1 MGPTSTRS
9 TQYVLDPDST
19 IHMVIFACLAAVGCY
34 ELDRLAYVLGIPPDN
49 IASFWPATSFLVAM
63 FLLVPRRN
71 WPLLTAAG
79 LGGMALADFLNGVS
93 IGFEIWITLGNLAEV
108 LVATLG
114 MRLLFNGTPQ
124 LNSVKAL
131 AKYLV
136 FAVLFV
142 PFASAFLGANGSMM
156 GYWVQWR
163 LWFFADALAFL
174 TVGPAILSWV
184 PEARAW
190 ARNPLNYLEL
200 AALMA
205 SLVIFGYLAFMGTA
219 GTERPALLYCLV
231 PLLLWAALRLGL
243 KGVSTS
249 MIVVALQAIW
259 GVAHGRGPFAGQG
272 PLNSALS
279 LQLFLFFAA
288 IPFTILAVLV
298 EERKRAQQALA
309 DEGEQLIEAQRL
321 AQVGSWQWDPG
332 TDTAAWSE
340 ELYRIAGRDP
350 NLPPPGYKEFPKLY
364 TPESLERLTG
374 AVEKALR
381 TGKGYEL
388 DLETIRP
395 DGSTRWIIARGEVQR
410 DAAGRIVAL
419 RGTAKDITERKRTEE
434 ALRESDE
441 RFRMAAHAGR
451 MFAYEWNPATDE
463 IVRSEGVFQV
473 LGENEGTHT
482 TGQKI
487 MAMAPPEDRERL
499 VAAIAA
505 LSPDKP
511 CLRISYRMVRSDG
524 IMIWVER
531 NSLAHFDEQGRLL
544 RTVGMVADVTER
556 KRAEE
561 AVRESEQRFKLVAN
575 TAPVM
580 IWVSGPD
587 KLCTYFN
594 LPWLEFTGR
603 PLEDELGNGWAEAVH
618 PEDLTRCLDTY
629 RQSFDRRKPF
639 KMEYRLRRHDGEYR
653 WVLDIGVPRLNGD
666 GSFAGYIGSAADIT
680 ERKEAEEALS
690 TVSGRMIRAQEEER
704 RRIARELHDDI
715 NQRLALLAVE
725 LRNFGDLLPDSL
737 STLRNYTQQLFE
749 RTSGISEDVQALS
762 HELHSSRLEYL
773 GLVAAMRSFCTE
785 FGAQQKAEIDFAHSN
800 VPSPLPRDI
809 SLCLFRI
816 LQEALRNGVRHSGA
830 QHFEVN
836 VQGSPAE
843 IHLTVRDSG
852 AGFDPKLAENTQGL
866 GLISM
871 QERVRLVKGTFSI
884 TSRPQSGTE
893 ISVRVPLSVGTR
905 TEQAKLAGA

>member
-1 MGPTSTRS
+1 
-9 TQYVLDPDST
+9 
-19 IHMVIFACLAAVGCY
+19 
-34 ELDRLAYVLGIPPDN
+34 
-49 IASFWPATSFLVAM
+49 
-63 FLLVPRRN
+63 
-71 WPLLTAAG
+71 
-79 LGGMALADFLNGVS
+79 
-93 IGFEIWITLGNLAEV
+93 
-108 LVATLG
+108 
-114 MRLLFNGTPQ
+114 
-124 LNSVKAL
+124 
-131 AKYLV
+131 
-136 FAVLFV
+136 
-142 PFASAFLGANGSMM
+142 
-156 GYWVQWR
+156 
-163 LWFFADALAFL
+163 
-174 TVGPAILSWV
+174 
-184 PEARAW
+184 
-190 ARNPLNYLEL
+190 
-200 AALMA
+200 
-205 SLVIFGYLAFMGTA
+205 
-219 GTERPALLYCLV
+219 
-231 PLLLWAALRLGL
+231 
-243 KGVSTS
+243 
-249 MIVVALQAIW
+249 
-259 GVAHGRGPFAGQG
+259 
-272 PLNSALS
+272 
-279 LQLFLFFAA
+279 
-288 IPFTILAVLV
+288 
-298 EERKRAQQALA
+298 
-309 DEGEQLIEAQRL
+309 
-321 AQVGSWQWDPG
+321 
-332 TDTAAWSE
+332 
-340 ELYRIAGRDP
+340 
-350 NLPPPGYKEFPKLY
+350 
-364 TPESLERLTG
+364 
-374 AVEKALR
+374 
-381 TGKGYEL
+381 
-388 DLETIRP
+388 
-395 DGSTRWIIARGEVQR
+395 
-410 DAAGRIVAL
+410 
-419 RGTAKDITERKRTEE
+419 
-434 ALRESDE
+434 
-441 RFRMAAHAGR
+441 
-451 MFAYEWNPATDE
+451 
-463 IVRSEGVFQV
+463 
-473 LGENEGTHT
+473 
-482 TGQKI
+482 
-487 MAMAPPEDRERL
+487 
-499 VAAIAA
+499 
-505 LSPDKP
+505 
-511 CLRISYRMVRSDG
+511 MVRSDG